1 MIISTD
7 FVVAS
12 ITISIIKIILS
23 GTIGAIVGFYVK
35 YCRDE
40 YSNSIRWSRTG
51 GFYEMV
57 TLYRNTFGR
66 LSTRSRTV
74 MVLMILASLS
84 TLFVTILLGASV
96 SRTKSAAN
104 TANKSVFTQ
113 QPLSTNFIEWTDWIA
128 YMEADATMEG
138 TMTSLLNGT
147 IFNPSPSPQ
156 TVYTPLRH
164 TYDVPCT
171 ETGAAI
177 SNGLNEMPFQYPS
190 PHDNCKVVLLKI
202 QSYTHIWDDKRASN
216 QLISPGLHM
225 VVAPM
230 SFLKGDLYDIEP
242 SFNAYNGKFC
252 TLKLPAPTMFNAFP
266 KDGLTALP
274 RTDATRCQF
283 GSDDSFVVTAT
294 RIKFAVNHL
303 SDFDKVTVMI
313 FDDPSNLPLL
323 KDMRAAI
330 NNGTFASPTNSS
342 TIVLLTNMSDN
353 VDFLVCA
360 SRFLGQPND
369 MGLVCTYMATATIAI
384 KPQSWDPIITAD
396 LNRNSLPADPN
407 SLINR
412 NDISVYHMPPLG
424 SRNNMTTYSAA
435 HLLEATNNATKYFA
449 SLGHNVIMNNETG
462 RLYVLYHTVEL
473 TDAFEVST
481 TLLIVLGSIV
491 VICGLIWGI
500 SEACYPTVF
509 NGSLYKLIYKEI
521 KLKEE
526 KTPMLMKFQH
536 DPLAFNGYQV
546 IPDLDEQPRA
556 PAPEVPV
563 IVVNIEST
571 QQPLLQEIPMQEIP
585 MQQLSARQLPM
596 ESEILVQNQSLTAET
611 CPTTTT
617 TVVFVTIDTNNSA
630 SATNFFSFPA
640 QTSSMPTTSLSVLP
654 RPLESHR
661 NFTPVSPIQTSPPL
675 HTRSNSIQDAPSS
688 PSANQKSTLI
698 QNPFL

>member
-1 MIISTD
+1 MIISTN

-57 TLYRNTFGR
+57 TLCRNTFGQ
-66 LSTRSRTV
+66 LSTRSRAV

-84 TLFVTILLGASV
+84 TLSVTIVLGASV
-96 SRTKSAAN
+96 SRTKSAAK

-113 QPLSTNFIEWTDWIA
+113 QPVSTNYVEWTDWNA

-147 IFNPSPSPQ
+147 IFNPSPSPW
-156 TVYTPLRH
+156 TVYTPFRY

-171 ETGAAI
+171 ETGAVI
-177 SNGLNEMPFQYPS
+177 SKSPNEMPFPYPS
-190 PHDNCKVVLLKI
+190 PHDNCKLVFLTI
-202 QSYTHIWDDKRASN
+202 YSHTYNWDDKRASN

-230 SFLKGDLYDIEP
+230 SFELGLFDISP
-242 SFNAYNGKFC
+242 SFYAYNGKFC
-252 TLKLPAPTMFNAFP
+252 SLKFPAAARFNAFP

-294 RIKFAVNHL
+294 TIKFAVNHL
-303 SDFDKVTVMI
+303 SDFDKMTVMI

-323 KDMRAAI
+323 KDMSAAI
-330 NNGTFASPTNSS
+330 NNGTFASSTNSS

-360 SRFLGQPND
+360 SRFLGQSND
-369 MGLVCTYMATATIAI
+369 MGLVCTYMATATIAT
-384 KPQSWDPIITAD
+384 KPQSWGPIITAD
-396 LNRNSLPADPN
+396 LNRNSTLPADPD
-407 SLINR
+407 SLINQ

-435 HLLEATNNATKYFA
+435 HLLEATTNATKYFA
-449 SLGHNVIMNNETG
+449 SLGHNVIMNNGTG
-462 RLYVLYHTVEL
+462 RLYVLYDTVEL

-481 TLLIVLGSIV
+481 TLLIVLGCIV
-491 VICGLIWGI
+491 VICGLIWVI

-526 KTPMLMKFQH
+526 KAPMLMNFMH

-556 PAPEVPV
+556 PSPEVPV

-571 QQPLLQEIPMQEIP
+571 QRLLVQEIPMQEIP
-585 MQQLSARQLPM
+585 IQQLSARQLPM
-596 ESEILVQNQSLTAET
+596 ESEILVQDRSLTAET

-617 TVVFVTIDTNNSA
+617 VASVKIDTNNSA
-630 SATNFFSFPA
+630 SATNFISLPA
-640 QTSSMPTTSLSVLP
+640 QTSSMPTMSLSVLP
-654 RPLESHR
+654 RPLEFHR
-661 NFTPVSPIQTSPPL
+661 NFTPVSPIQPSPPL
-675 HTRSNSIQDAPSS
+675 HTTSHSIQNAPSS
-688 PSANQKSTLI
+688 PSANQETTLI